1 MRAFLDFEASSLG
14 PHGFPVEVAWVF
26 EDGKSE
32 TFLIRPAAG
41 WTEWDPAAEGLH
53 GISRARLDRE
63 GEPVELVAGRLVD
76 ALAGHEV
83 FASALS
89 WDGKWLSRLLR
100 VAGFPRHSIRLTDI
114 DHGLSE
120 VASALLSP
128 VLQSSEIHRAVRQ
141 ILAAAEARFEG
152 RKREHRALPDAR
164 FERARWLAVVELAH
178 TLGSDQPAPSAIH
191 KEASSA

>member
-1 MRAFLDFEASSLG
+1 MRVFLDFEASSLG
-14 PHGFPVEVAWVF
+14 RHGFPVEVAWVF

-32 TFLIRPAAG
+32 SFLIRPAAD

-83 FASALS
+83 FASAPS

-100 VAGFPRHSIRLTDI
+100 VAGFPRHAIRLTDI
-114 DHGLSE
+114 DDGLSE
-120 VASALLSP
+120 VTRALLSP
-128 VLQSSEIHRAVRQ
+128 VLQSSEIHRAARR
-141 ILAAAEARFEG
+141 ILAAVEARFES

-164 FERARWLAVVELAH
+164 FERARWLAVVEQARAY
-178 TLGSDQPAPSAIH
+178 GSDPPAASAMD
-191 KEASSA
+191 KEASSL